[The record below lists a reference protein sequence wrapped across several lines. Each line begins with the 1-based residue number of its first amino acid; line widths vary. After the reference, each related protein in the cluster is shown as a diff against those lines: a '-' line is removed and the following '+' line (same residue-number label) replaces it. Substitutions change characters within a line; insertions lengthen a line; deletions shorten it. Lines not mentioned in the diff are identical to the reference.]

1 MARKF
6 TPKVLTTNDL
16 MDGDVIYLTR
26 DDGWTR
32 EFTEAR
38 LFLDET
44 EACSALARIDA
55 RRDQHVGA
63 YLADAEADDL
73 GRPRPVHFRERFR
86 ATGPSN
92 YYHGKQAKTGH
103 VPIQ

>member
-16 MDGDVIYLTR
+16 LEGDVIYLTK

-38 LFLDET
+38 LFLDEA
-44 EACSALARIDA
+44 EANAALARIDV
-55 RRDQHVGA
+55 RQDLHVGA
-63 YLADAEADDL
+63 YLADAEADDH
-73 GRPRPVHFRERFR
+73 GQPRPVHFRERFR